1 MSGKFLVNLSFTV
14 GISSLLF
21 LGCAESKLILPASQT
36 IATTVEATKL
46 TNPELETIAQA
57 ITVKV
62 HVGEYRGS
70 GILINRDNNTYTVIT
85 NAHVAERGD
94 TVSIETS
101 DGIKHTATLISKDS
115 LETVHDLATLKFK
128 SSNNYHI
135 AIFGDSTN
143 LTVGEEVLAAGFP
156 FDADKLNI
164 TTGTISLL
172 PDKSLQGGYQI
183 GFTNETRQGMSGG
196 VLLNSIGEV
205 IGVLGKGKGAIF
217 DSAYTYSDGTTP
229 TAEELESMK
238 NASFS
243 IPIAKVAEVAP
254 QLTAILPLP
263 EIAQTPTQS
272 IPTQPKQYTGIVGKV
287 DNIAQQITV
296 RIDNLTNNSNGSGVI
311 IAKQGKTYYVLTAK
325 HVICTNVSEPICEHN
340 GKHQIVTPDGVTH
353 KLDYQTV
360 EANQA
365 WLDLAIFSFESSNNY
380 AVATLG
386 KYDPENRWIFVSGFP
401 QQNVSTYGK
410 PTRLITGGR
419 LQKEEE
425 EEFRVK
431 ETGSLTKSQGK
442 GQDGLVYTN
451 ISYGGMS
458 GGAILDR
465 EGRLI
470 GINTG
475 SENDIY
481 FDDDGNYSQLNLGL
495 SLGEAISD
503 FLGYLQANKTE
514 LKEAWLNVDTLPATK
529 LIDTETDS
537 IKIQL
542 LTVEQPLN
550 PSDLAAW
557 MNYGNQLWRY
567 RRFAEAVSAFEKV
580 IELDPNFDKAYYAM
594 GLAFGYQREYEQAV
608 RAFKKAT
615 EINPTPYYYWRYL
628 GLSYTQLENYAEAKK
643 AYNTA
648 ISKNPEDFVL
658 YIEQGYLLY
667 KSENYQGAI
676 NSYNQAIKLNSDHPW
691 AYNNRGNG
699 YTNLQQYQKA
709 IADYE
714 LAIEINP
721 QGAKAYNNRG
731 SAYSD
736 LQQYQEA
743 IADYE
748 LAIEINPQYADA
760 YYNRGNAYFDLK
772 QYQEAIADYE
782 LAIEINP
789 RYTKAYNN
797 RGNAYADLQQ
807 YQKAIADYAQVI
819 KINPR
824 YAKAYNNRGTAY
836 FDLKQHQRA
845 IADYAQAIKIN
856 PQYAEAYYNRGN
868 AYFDLK
874 QYQRAIADYNEAIN
888 INPQYAKAYLNR
900 GVIYA
905 NLQQYQRAR
914 ENWEQAAILFQKQN
928 NSQGYQFIQGLLKKL
943 SPIEAQQ

>member
-1 MSGKFLVNLSFTV
+1 MSGKFLVNLSLTA

-21 LGCAESKLILPASQT
+21 LGCAESKLIFPASQT

-46 TNPELETIAQA
+46 TNRELETIAQA

-94 TVSIETS
+94 TYSIETR
-101 DGIKHTATLISKDS
+101 DGIKHTATLLSKDS
-115 LETVHDLATLKFK
+115 LETVYDLATLQFK
-128 SSNNYHI
+128 SNNNYHI

-143 LTVGEEVLAAGFP
+143 LTEGEEVLAAGFP
-156 FDADKLNI
+156 FNADNLNI
-164 TTGTISLL
+164 TTGKISLL

-183 GFTNETRQGMSGG
+183 GFTNYTVQGMSGG
-196 VLLNSIGEV
+196 VLLNSVGEV

-243 IPIAKVAEVAP
+243 IPIAKVAE
-254 QLTAILPLP
+254 
-263 EIAQTPTQS
+263 IAQTPQQTNS
-272 IPTQPKQYTGIVGKV
+272 IATQPRTYTGIVGTV
-287 DNIAQQITV
+287 NHIAEQITV

-311 IAKQGKTYYVLTAK
+311 IAKQGETYYVLTAK
-325 HVICTNVSEPICEHN
+325 HVVCTNVSEPICEQN
-340 GKHQIVTPDGVTH
+340 GTHQIVTPDGVTH

-380 AVATLG
+380 AVATIG

-465 EGRLI
+465 KGRLI

-537 IKIQL
+537 IKSQL

-550 PSDLAAW
+550 PTDLAAW

-628 GLSYTQLENYAEAKK
+628 GLSYTQLENYAEALI

-699 YTNLQQYQKA
+699 YTNLKKYQKA

-736 LQQYQEA
+736 LKQYQEA

-748 LAIEINPQYADA
+748 LAIEINPQYAEA

-772 QYQEAIADYE
+772 QYQRAIADYE

-845 IADYAQAIKIN
+845 IADYTQAIKIN